1 MSEWTPPPGAK
12 LVEENTETLTNE
24 VLNFTLP
31 EGAELVAEGEDII
44 IGDEQEKLTEED
56 WNLSEE
62 DFKADKSGKLAR
74 LYPEFDFQESGI
86 DDQITVT
93 NKRTGK
99 SDYFDLGSSKFRSD
113 FDDFNEWIANERA
126 NMPEL
131 NEDQERIYNRTGLI
145 KDPAVTGFLGG
156 EIQPAGY
163 GDIQVRYSPNSN
175 ASRDANE
182 KELSEVMDV
191 LDSLQQD
198 AFFNPYK
205 YDIGLK
211 DSPGIL
217 KLDYENDQH
226 RKVKDKI
233 INTVKETTGVDI
245 TNDSF
250 NFLYNKLAA
259 ENKTKVDRE
268 YEKRKV
274 NIEGELNPVFEIE
287 FGEEADEGKEEYQLN
302 IEGFNAQQFEITQEL
317 SEINNK
323 IKQANNNT
331 EIDEKQLAAQISS
344 LKKRENDLNNLYN
357 RFEELKKEEAKK
369 IPGYAGTGRLYTG
382 ISNKELTTSF
392 FNNKGYS
399 KESVNKLAE
408 LAEDTD
414 NSAAAAAQTIINQN
428 PGISQREAVKE
439 LYDNE
444 LLYLQDFQKEGREKF
459 VTLDISEAKK
469 GGFKEGLL
477 ADAWQII
484 KKYPSKY
491 EDLGNDKIK
500 ISYEALRE
508 MGVDSRKFEGW
519 YDSMIGMADEQTIE
533 SIKAYNQEIDE
544 STTIARSYRNLWRNN
559 VDVGAIEKPGFF
571 RNLFQDAGASIVT
584 WGGLNEKEAKEFLGG
599 TKDGFQRDRIDNLN
613 NAIAIANSSPEITKT
628 MGGKIELTEEQK
640 ENIDKTMSEEISS
653 GVGYFIPDLMV
664 LGFTGGTMN
673 ALGYAKL
680 MERLSPLMRFAVGAT
695 VEEAK
700 MQTILD
706 MKPGGGAA
714 FYTLGQATSGLTLFK
729 KRLKWLEPL
738 FQKVIK
744 QGPIGATS
752 AEFAQVSEL
761 AYESLMGDKNFKE
774 EFDKLY
780 GDFDEVIRRFIVNN
794 VVFSMT
800 GAFHIA
806 EGDFTT
812 TRGKYRAIA
821 KLQEKRDALMQ
832 MPKDLQPAVDRA
844 EGVSIPDAAKP
855 KKTYDDLTSLE
866 KAKFNEYN
874 ERILRLTQQ
883 VQLET
888 MNIKL
893 NPNSKNFEK
902 DFDRMVTQ
910 PMNKAIQS
918 VVPEFEGVKVVFGSG
933 KEFRR
938 KNFDTNSEGKDL
950 GNTAEYNPKT
960 KEMYFDLDFYT
971 AGKPVH
977 EFTHAA
983 INSYFDANPN
993 AKRNF
998 TKRMGTIFK
1007 DFDFG
1012 QYEGTELEAKIK
1024 EAYNIDLRTW
1034 KGRNLAAEEYLAFMS
1049 EFLADPK
1056 IYYTNT
1062 NLASNF
1068 MKEFRLEVKDIM
1080 IESGLKTPTPKTAK
1094 DMVQLMALLG
1104 KSTRMGTKLDVK
1116 ASQLAKL
1123 DEIDI
1128 LGTEIIEG
1136 NRKAQAEKTRASL
1149 DLEGP
1154 VVKKSTPE
1162 ILKENKELRE
1172 EIRQNKDNL
1181 PTLEQRDRIVEN
1193 NMGLVIDALNKY
1205 ERSTGFKLSNDV
1217 KTEAVFEMRMKLF
1230 DYASRYDASK
1240 NDVGAYLNLG
1250 FVKQVP
1256 NTLRQIGAFEQKVEV
1271 ENFEDFFDK
1280 NLNFGEGASET
1291 TRTDAQGRQLEK
1303 ALVEPIS
1310 IVKDKT
1316 KQESTEK
1323 SISDRL
1329 VDVPESY
1336 KDTPDLSN
1344 ISSEF
1349 GVRDNRIN
1357 NENGTI
1363 RVGSFKFKDSEFKSA
1378 QDKFSEPGFLEQW
1391 YNIAIPEGQVGAGA
1405 REGLRGT
1412 DTGLQQSLK
1421 NIVYK
1426 KTGAREKTGPG
1437 KETQIKK
1444 PFSEVEADLQ
1454 KLLGIEPGKD
1464 RVQNSKVN
1472 TALKNSIHQL
1482 GKAITNRTIRKS
1494 ADLTPNQIENLR
1506 SGKSEVLASR
1516 FLSTKTKYSEKQIA
1530 DAYDLLVEGKIKE
1543 YNTKYPG
1550 IDKALDPVLLSIARG
1565 KVKRLKEGGNPT
1577 FKKLTKK
1584 DNLNLPKGVKIENI
1598 IDGTTGKGMR
1608 SEQGDV
1614 SLYDMVRIE
1623 EYLNQAKSFA
1633 SSLPKEIV
1641 ALLKDKSTFMQ
1652 SFGLTARTTG
1662 QGVLGTGNKIDVDRG
1677 TEIKFNDLT
1686 KNQYEKIVESLGS
1699 NYKSKIFDNI
1709 SSRVFKGEKQQ
1720 KDALKK
1726 FYETKD
1732 LEKLSESINLL
1743 DNQVKQDIYFAMES
1757 AKEAWLWESKD
1768 NPREFEAKAR
1778 FLYQMA
1784 AHNSGTIKGYSRQ
1797 FVPIEAAY
1805 MPEGVSKKIIEVLKL
1820 EHLKSSLQQSMEVT
1834 NAVIEGRFRN
1844 EGRGIMKNYS
1854 GIISFKK
1861 LLDIVDNFGGTTNT
1875 AGLSRMAADLQNLKN
1890 YKTVE
1895 SDFKENLYD
1904 KLLVET
1910 AQQLGAESRELKTNY
1925 LRDELAKFVFEPTPE
1940 NRIILETAIKNKFE
1954 KQKVFNDNIKSFNEY
1969 DVLASK
1975 DLSFSQ
1981 NLENAK
1987 NRDKANEEA
1996 RKKGRTAKKIRVFD
2010 FDDTLARSNNIV
2022 TARKD
2027 GKEIKLNAEDFAKR
2041 GLLLKEQGWEM
2052 DFSDFNKVTE
2062 GSRGPLFKVAERIRD
2077 ARGNE
2082 DLFVLTARA
2091 PESRDAIY
2099 DFLKAEGLEFKRE
2112 NIIGLGN
2119 STGEAKANWLTE
2131 KAAEGYNDFY
2141 FADDAPQNVKAV
2153 RDALS
2158 VYDIKSKVQQ
2168 AYASK
2173 DLSKDFNNII
2183 EQTTGVE
2190 AYKEYSA
2197 AKAKVIGANKGK
2209 FKFWIPYSAEDF
2221 QGLIYKTLSK
2231 GKLGD
2236 QQMAWYKGNVLNPYA
2251 RAMDNLSRDRVQ
2263 LMSDFKA
2270 LKKQLDVPKDLRKQN
2285 DSGFTNEQ
2293 AVRVYLYNKMGHEV
2307 PGLSKTDLRE
2317 LTDIVNSDGKLKA
2330 FADQILTVTKGDGY
2344 VKPGEN
2350 WLVGTIT
2357 TDLIDL
2363 LNTTKR
2369 KKYLQ
2374 EWQTNVDQIYSK
2386 ENLNKLEAVYG
2397 PKYREALENSLL
2409 RMKSG
2414 KNRLMTG
2421 SRLSNQML
2429 DYINGSNAAI
2439 MFFNTRSA
2447 ILQTIS
2453 AANFIN
2459 WSFNN
2464 PYQAGKAFANQKQYW
2479 KDFTKLMN
2487 SNYLL
2492 DRRNGLKLNIAE
2504 SEIADAAATSKN
2516 KVKGAIKY
2524 ILQKGYLPTQYAD
2537 SFAIASGGATW
2548 YRNRINDLVKKG
2560 VKLNEA
2566 EQQAIR
2572 EWRQIAEESQQSS
2585 DPSKISQQQASDAG
2599 RLILMFANTPMQY
2612 ARLTKRAYQDLVNR
2626 RGDAKSNVSKIIY
2639 YTFVQNMIFN
2649 ALQQAMFKLGF
2660 DDEADDE
2667 EKNKTYFRT
2676 ANGMLDSQLRG
2687 LGIAGATA
2695 SVAKNFLLDIYER
2708 SGRKRPEYVDSIYK
2722 LLQFSPPIG
2731 SKISRLRQA
2740 AYAFDSKKRRQEI
2753 FDKGF
2758 SLDNPA
2764 LMAGAKTISATAN
2777 VPLDRVLQKYYNLE
2791 ASMSDEADWWQT
2803 LFMIGGW
2810 PEWSIMDDKKST
2822 TIKTSTKTRRRSKSR
2837 RKAR

>member
-1 MSEWTPPPGAK
+1 MNIDGVPEGFE
-12 LVEENTETLTNE
+12 LVEEPTVEEDTLQTQ
-24 VLNFTLP
+24 VDVP
-31 EGAELVAEGEDII
+31 EGFELFTESDDVVIS
-44 IGDEQEKLTEED
+44 DEPDDVISERL
-56 WNLSEE
+56 NLKP
-62 DFKADKSGKLAR
+62 DAKGLYNIRINDKEGKLLRPFMAGEPSIMR
-74 LYPEFDFQESGI
+74 AQFKEQVGKVGGKANKDEVQKMI
-86 DDQITVT
+86 D
-93 NKRTGK
+93 
-99 SDYFDLGSSKFRSD
+99 
-113 FDDFNEWIANERA
+113 
-126 NMPEL
+126 
-131 NEDQERIYNRTGLI
+131 
-145 KDPAVTGFLGG
+145 
-156 EIQPAGY
+156 
-163 GDIQVRYSPNSN
+163 
-175 ASRDANE
+175 
-182 KELSEVMDV
+182 VM
-191 LDSLQQD
+191 DSLQKE
-198 AFFNPYK
+198 AYSNLSK
-205 YDIGLK
+205 YDIVEQGTLGAETYDLTVEDNRKIKDAIYGDFKSKTGLDVDRGSFDYIYNALEQSNKNKVEQEYKLNRIRPESTVLNK
-211 DSPGIL
+211 DFENEFAIQADKGKSKTQL
-217 KLDYENDQH
+217 KVEAL
-226 RKVKDKI
+226 
-233 INTVKETTGVDI
+233 KEKQADI
-245 TNDSF
+245 TFKITDID
-250 NFLYNKLAA
+250 NKIKKVNNNQEITSDQREAQLDDLEDNKKILLQ
-259 ENKTKVDRE
+259 ENKNLD
-268 YEKRKV
+268 
-274 NIEGELNPVFEIE
+274 
-287 FGEEADEGKEEYQLN
+287 
-302 IEGFNAQQFEITQEL
+302 
-317 SEINNK
+317 SEINTLATTTQYDTQRVAGDVGSFRPK
-323 IKQANNNT
+323 VISY
-331 EIDEKQLAAQISS
+331 EK
-344 LKKRENDLNNLYN
+344 
-357 RFEELKKEEAKK
+357 
-369 IPGYAGTGRLYTG
+369 T
-382 ISNKELTTSF
+382 NKELTADF
-392 FNNKGYS
+392 FNEQGRSEETVKRLS
-399 KESVNKLAE
+399 K
-408 LAEDTD
+408 LAEDTE
-414 NSAAAAAQTIINQN
+414 NTAGVKVQNILNTN
-428 PGISQREAVKE
+428 PGISQREAIKE
-439 LYDNE
+439 LYEDE
-444 LLYLQDFQKEGREKF
+444 LLYLQQFEADGRNKFINLKFSKAQLFGGNPTGSKVLKKLRDNNIPIDENGNAEVSLNQLRSLGIDSRDFEGYF
-459 VTLDISEAKK
+459 DSLAKMV
-469 GGFKEGLL
+469 
-477 ADAWQII
+477 
-484 KKYPSKY
+484 
-491 EDLGNDKIK
+491 NDKDLKAIK
-500 ISYEALRE
+500 SYNE
-508 MGVDSRKFEGW
+508 
-519 YDSMIGMADEQTIE
+519 
-533 SIKAYNQEIDE
+533 EIDE
-544 STTIARSYRNLWRNN
+544 VSTIAKSYRNLWRNN
-559 VDVGAIEKPGFF
+559 VDVGAIEKPSTADFFFQSAAKATLGYVGF
-571 RNLFQDAGASIVT
+571 
-584 WGGLNEKEAKEFLGG
+584 NEKEADDFITGG
-599 TKDGFQRDRIDNLN
+599 KGTARTRINDLDT
-613 NAIAIANSSPEITKT
+613 AIKVANQTEEVRQS
-628 MGGKIELTEEQK
+628 MGGKIDLTDKQK
-640 ENIDKTMSEEISS
+640 ENIKVSLSEEVATGI
-653 GVGYFIPDLMV
+653 GTFVPDLV
-664 LGFTGGTMN
+664 ILGATGGTMN

-680 MERLSPLMRFAVGAT
+680 MSKLSPMARFVTGAL

-700 MQTILD
+700 MQIILD
-706 MKPGGGAA
+706 MKPGGGAT
-714 FYTLGQATSGLTLFK
+714 FYTLGQATAGLTPFK
-729 KRLKWLEPL
+729 KRFAWLDPI

-744 QGPIGATS
+744 AGPVGAIS
-752 AEFAQVSEL
+752 AEGAQISEL
-761 AYESLMGDKNFKE
+761 AYESLIGDKNFNTEFE
-774 EFDKLY
+774 ELYKDFDTVARRAIVNSMVFGATGFTHVKR
-780 GDFDEVIRRFIVNN
+780 GDFMSTRRKYEVV
-794 VVFSMT
+794 
-800 GAFHIA
+800 A
-806 EGDFTT
+806 
-812 TRGKYRAIA
+812 
-821 KLQEKRDALMQ
+821 
-832 MPKDLQPAVDRA
+832 DLQAKVNELMGLPKETATSIEA
-844 EGVSIPDAAKP
+844 SGGVTIPDALKP
-855 KKTYDDLTSLE
+855 KKSFEDLTP
-866 KAKFNEYN
+866 KQQKQFMEYSK
-874 ERILRLTQQ
+874 RIQVLNQQ
-883 VQLET
+883 IQVET
-888 MNIKL
+888 MYHKL
-893 NPNSKNFEK
+893 DPNSKNFEK
-902 DFDRMVTQ
+902 DFDRMITQ
-910 PMNKAIQS
+910 PMNRGIKAVI
-918 VVPEFEGVKVVFGSG
+918 PEFEGVKVKFGSG
-933 KEFRR
+933 EEFR
-938 KNFDTNSEGKDL
+938 KQNFGTNDKGQDL

-960 KEMYFDLDFYT
+960 KEMFFDLDYYT

-983 INSYFDANPN
+983 INAYFDANPN

-998 TKRMGTIFK
+998 TKRMGDIFK

-1012 QYEGTELEAKIK
+1012 KYDGTELAAKIK
-1024 EAYNIDLRTW
+1024 ESYNIDLRTW

-1056 IYYTNT
+1056 LYYTDT
-1062 NLASNF
+1062 NLASSLMN
-1068 MKEFRLEVKDIM
+1068 EFRLEVKDVL
-1080 IESGLKTPTPKTAK
+1080 IESGIEKFAPTPKTAK
-1094 DMVQLMALLG
+1094 DMVQLLALLG

-1116 ASQLAKL
+1116 IGTLAKL

-1128 LGTEIIEG
+1128 LGTRLIEG
-1136 NRKAQAEKTRASL
+1136 NREAVTQETRASKEIVNENENIVNRLKEAKEKGDTQAETDAKNDLLINNQGLINEFVNTKFVPDLGISKEDFRSGVQLHVL
-1149 DLEGP
+1149 DK
-1154 VVKKSTPE
+1154 VNKTYNPE
-1162 ILKENKELRE
+1162 ANPEYGAYLRQVLFGGGNFGGGRLGNILKELGQQGDLFTKSTEDVTVQKELKTTTDEPTETEVSKKKAIVVSDRLKGLSDKTVAKVKSKLTTKALKGEKELGPITGAEIKDFLEKQTYKSLKDLASE
-1172 EIRQNKDNL
+1172 ETQLMFGIEPKPGNLTKSDIKNAQIFINKDPDLFISLLPKQHTTKRVKTNKKDSQGNFIYETRPDKATGVQNVLLDAFYNKGTRKDNL
-1181 PTLEQRDRIVEN
+1181 TPYTKKSNIKINDFLEVMGITERGKPNLYRKDSNVSARI
-1193 NMGLVIDALNKY
+1193 
-1205 ERSTGFKLSNDV
+1205 
-1217 KTEAVFEMRMKLF
+1217 
-1230 DYASRYDASK
+1230 
-1240 NDVGAYLNLG
+1240 
-1250 FVKQVP
+1250 
-1256 NTLRQIGAFEQKVEV
+1256 
-1271 ENFEDFFDK
+1271 
-1280 NLNFGEGASET
+1280 
-1291 TRTDAQGRQLEK
+1291 K
-1303 ALVEPIS
+1303 ALVEQTGRIITNQTVREVFPNLPSTVAEGKSPILAS
-1310 IVKDKT
+1310 KELTTGLERAYDEIVKTGALDK
-1316 KQESTEK
+1316 KRILK
-1323 SISDRL
+1323 SLTIPWEREAIENL
-1329 VDVPESY
+1329 
-1336 KDTPDLSN
+1336 N
-1344 ISSEF
+1344 I
-1349 GVRDNRIN
+1349 RR
-1357 NENGTI
+1357 
-1363 RVGSFKFKDSEFKSA
+1363 FKSA
-1378 QDKFSEPGFLEQW
+1378 IELGFIKRQDLKKLTELDLVRDAQFFNNLTIE
-1391 YNIAIPEGQVGAGA
+1391 NIAEREGETMSTIVDRYMGEEISSITDGKKLKASIPGTTYRSAKERGTIENFKKAKPYYQDLIQRLIPEGYLFSQLPEPYQKMIMTTIGFGDGSRSSGSGKTNGRPFTYKEYAK
-1405 REGLRGT
+1405 E
-1412 DTGLQQSLK
+1412 LQGKENNYINLLEAVYGVKEANLK
-1421 NIVYK
+1421 GKGPSIESFSRDINIPAPGSSKTKASDAEIKSSNIVDFK
-1426 KTGAREKTGPG
+1426 AEAAKAILG
-1437 KETQIKK
+1437 KGQFNVDVVLDANKAALQNIFNALKDVVKEAKNPTEALDHMIDLILDQTNRSIGGIKGLAGVESITMEGMRGSNPELTK
-1444 PFSEVEADLQ
+1444 ELHNEHLTELFSMNKDYAKMMERWIKGEQSDASVDLQ
-1454 KLLGIEPGKD
+1454 LKRMVEDYNQGIISEARREIKD
-1464 RVQNSKVN
+1464 FDGNSKRSYIDN
-1472 TALKNSIHQL
+1472 LIFL
-1482 GKAITNRTIRKS
+1482 GEDAAKQIPIRESTFAEAENMAEVIRNNATRTILDRIAQTPYRK
-1494 ADLTPNQIENLR
+1494 LTLA
-1506 SGKSEVLASR
+1506 GVLV
-1516 FLSTKTKYSEKQIA
+1516 KQRQMNKA
-1530 DAYDLLVEGKIKE
+1530 EYQKIK
-1543 YNTKYPG
+1543 N
-1550 IDKALDPVLLSIARG
+1550 
-1565 KVKRLKEGGNPT
+1565 
-1577 FKKLTKK
+1577 
-1584 DNLNLPKGVKIENI
+1584 ENI
-1598 IDGTTGKGMR
+1598 AEAK
-1608 SEQGDV
+1608 EYDV
-1614 SLYDMVRIE
+1614 Y
-1623 EYLNQAKSFA
+1623 A
-1633 SSLPKEIV
+1633 S
-1641 ALLKDKSTFMQ
+1641 
-1652 SFGLTARTTG
+1652 
-1662 QGVLGTGNKIDVDRG
+1662 
-1677 TEIKFNDLT
+1677 
-1686 KNQYEKIVESLGS
+1686 KN
-1699 NYKSKIFDNI
+1699 
-1709 SSRVFKGEKQQ
+1709 
-1720 KDALKK
+1720 
-1726 FYETKD
+1726 
-1732 LEKLSESINLL
+1732 LSES
-1743 DNQVKQDIYFAMES
+1743 
-1757 AKEAWLWESKD
+1757 
-1768 NPREFEAKAR
+1768 
-1778 FLYQMA
+1778 
-1784 AHNSGTIKGYSRQ
+1784 
-1797 FVPIEAAY
+1797 
-1805 MPEGVSKKIIEVLKL
+1805 
-1820 EHLKSSLQQSMEVT
+1820 
-1834 NAVIEGRFRN
+1834 
-1844 EGRGIMKNYS
+1844 
-1854 GIISFKK
+1854 
-1861 LLDIVDNFGGTTNT
+1861 
-1875 AGLSRMAADLQNLKN
+1875 QNLN
-1890 YKTVE
+1890 
-1895 SDFKENLYD
+1895 
-1904 KLLVET
+1904 
-1910 AQQLGAESRELKTNY
+1910 
-1925 LRDELAKFVFEPTPE
+1925 
-1940 NRIILETAIKNKFE
+1940 
-1954 KQKVFNDNIKSFNEY
+1954 NIS
-1969 DVLASK
+1969 
-1975 DLSFSQ
+1975 
-1981 NLENAK
+1981 

-1996 RKKGRTAKKIRVFD
+1996 RKKGRTTKKIRVFD

-2041 GLLLKEQGWEM
+2041 GLQLKEQGWEM

-2158 VYDIKSKVQQ
+2158 VYDVKSKVQQ

-2317 LTDIVNSDGKLKA
+2317 LIDIVNSDGKLKA

-2822 TIKTSTKTRRRSKSR
+2822 TIKTTSTRSKSSSRKSRSR